1 MDSLV
6 HDGSFDAQYRHL
18 TVDPLATSLQSSESF
33 PPVGSPLTDTALPT
47 HPVQTFSDAI
57 NSAASLSVP
66 SEATLSDPR
75 QMDISPTEV
84 HQATVRHD
92 ALSAPAS
99 ITTFQSQLR
108 ESFPTEKAFDLPR
121 PSQSSPAATSV
132 SSFASHTSSP
142 AIPGLNPATYGPQA
156 SIASAMDSMCL
167 PGRSRSGS
175 AASPSRFVG
184 SGSDLT
190 FPSSGTPTSNQGSG
204 YRLQPSEYDVSPP
217 TEEEVNP
224 DLAGPHMMVVDDV
237 LKTYVSG
244 ISAISHPFL
253 NKTCSIMQ
261 TANQARADC
270 SVGQTAHAGVKIDQ
284 LKKAIALVSELIAA
298 TKLADG
304 SSPPSDKS
312 SPPVVS
318 GTRASPP
325 SLSRSGAG
333 LPFAP
338 FLTGGDSNPQ
348 DGTSPP
354 DHESR
359 KRCAS
364 SMTEGDRA
372 LKAMKMEPIDD
383 FSQPLLSSIPFS
395 SAAGI
400 ANSHPVSFSSNP
412 PSSPPSRP
420 SSSAGLPFNSQL
432 NVYQRQLASSV
443 SINFPPLNVA
453 AANGRSSDFTPPTS
467 ATQPPVSGH
476 VASFGHPQESWGEHS
491 GPFAPSSRATLSG
504 NRLNGDVEMKNII
517 MGGPPA
523 FASPPAGFPPLPGA
537 TPLTTPPATTV
548 VPSLLQSASRTSR
561 SNSLSNPSGDPF
573 AFGVPVSEATIDERA
588 EYQSRPDTGF
598 SRSYSPASSPD
609 DDDEHDSDTG
619 SPSHSRYRPRD
630 GSIGEAN
637 HPYSRSLPR
646 RALVNRSSTDNF
658 STGVNGNGSSSHSN
672 EVPQEY
678 RAEVDRIFFE
688 FLNKICSNC
697 VFYAPLKR
705 CMR

>member
-1 MDSLV
+1 MN
-6 HDGSFDAQYRHL
+6 
-18 TVDPLATSLQSSESF
+18 PTSY
-33 PPVGSPLTDTALPT
+33 GT
-47 HPVQTFSDAI
+47 I
-57 NSAASLSVP
+57 P
-66 SEATLSDPR
+66 S
-75 QMDISPTEV
+75 
-84 HQATVRHD
+84 
-92 ALSAPAS
+92 
-99 ITTFQSQLR
+99 
-108 ESFPTEKAFDLPR
+108 
-121 PSQSSPAATSV
+121 
-132 SSFASHTSSP
+132 
-142 AIPGLNPATYGPQA
+142 A

-175 AASPSRFVG
+175 AASPGRFVG

-190 FPSSGTPTSNQGSG
+190 FPSTGTPTSNHGSG

-224 DLAGPHMMVVDDV
+224 DMAGPHMMVVDDV

-244 ISAISHPFL
+244 VFAISHPFL

-261 TANQARADC
+261 TANQARVDC
-270 SVGQTAHAGVKIDQ
+270 SVGQTGHAGVKIDQ

-298 TKLADG
+298 TRLADG
-304 SSPPSDKS
+304 PSPPSDQS
-312 SPPVVS
+312 SPPGVS

-325 SLSRSGAG
+325 SLSRSGTG
-333 LPFAP
+333 LPYAP
-338 FLTGGDSNPQ
+338 FLTSGDSKPQ
-348 DGTSPP
+348 DGTGLP

-372 LKAMKMEPIDD
+372 LKSMKMEPLDD
-383 FSQPLLSSIPFS
+383 ISQPPLSSIPFS

-400 ANSHPVSFSSNP
+400 VNSHPFSSNP

-420 SSSAGLPFNSQL
+420 ASSAGLPLHSQL
-432 NVYQRQLASSV
+432 NVYQRQLPSSV
-443 SINFPPLNVA
+443 SVNFPPSLNVA
-453 AANGRSSDFTPPTS
+453 AANGRPSDFSPPTS
-467 ATQPPVSGH
+467 ATQPPVSSH
-476 VASFGHPQESWGEHS
+476 VASFGHPQESWGELS
-491 GPFAPSSRATLSG
+491 GPFAPSNRPTLSG
-504 NRLNGDVEMKNII
+504 SHLNGDVEMKNII

-523 FASPPAGFPPLPGA
+523 FGSPAAGFPPLPGA

-561 SNSLSNPSGDPF
+561 SNSLSNPPSGDPF
-573 AFGVPVSEATIDERA
+573 AFGVPVSESTIDERA
-588 EYQSRPDTGF
+588 EYRVSASRPDTGF
-598 SRSYSPASSPD
+598 SRSYSPVSSPD
-609 DDDEHDSDTG
+609 DDDDSDTG
-619 SPSHSRYRPRD
+619 SPSYSRYRPRD
-630 GSIGEAN
+630 GSIGEGN
-637 HPYSRSLPR
+637 HPFSRSLPR

-658 STGVNGNGSSSHSN
+658 SAGVNGSSSHSN